1 MPKNSAFPWFKFFAT
16 DWISD
21 PWLRDCHNHQVGWYI
36 KLLAYCWQERGL
48 PNDILTLKRLAE
60 FYRDEQRL
68 EWLTNGDPDIDQVRG
83 LDEDFQAVV
92 SRFSVELDDG
102 KIAHPK
108 LVEQFGHNQLTMD
121 ARSRGG
127 HTQSRK
133 KRDGRGRYL
142 PGDPGEDS
150 RCTPGGPGVHDRP
163 GGLQVYSRWT
173 PGGPG
178 GRHLTH
184 STMNSTQNGP
194 GELQVDSRWTPG
206 GTPGELQVRASD
218 SVCVSISES
227 TNNSEKGECEGETA
241 EFDFERAFQDYVRLY
256 RFPVT
261 RMGSCRAQYHSIVFA
276 GDDPVAKSRALT
288 ANLEKWV
295 GWWERNLRSRKP
307 LGLLNFLADGDC
319 MVEPPDDIVEPVKK
333 TRLQEMMDS
342 I

>member
-1 MPKNSAFPWFKFFAT
+1 MTSQQ
-16 DWISD
+16 I
-21 PWLRDCHNHQVGWYI
+21 GWYI
-36 KLLAYCWQERGL
+36 LLLSYCWQEAGL
-48 PNDILTLKRLAE
+48 PEDRSRWKPMARVQRTGPTGQTSSGQTSSDEFTAVEELFNIQDEHKRWWHHKLLK
-60 FYRDEQRL
+60 Q
-68 EWLTNGDPDIDQVRG
+68 
-83 LDEDFQAVV
+83 QA
-92 SRFSVELDDG
+92 D
-102 KIAHPK
+102 
-108 LVEQFGHNQLTMD
+108 NQLTMD

-127 HTQSRK
+127 HIQSRK
-133 KRDGRGRYL
+133 KRDGRGHYL
-142 PGDPGEDS
+142 
-150 RCTPGGPGVHDRP
+150 
-163 GGLQVYSRWT
+163 
-173 PGGPG
+173 
-178 GRHLTH
+178 
-184 STMNSTQNGP
+184 P

-206 GTPGELQVRASD
+206 GTPGGTPGELQVDSRCTPGELQVRASD
-218 SVCVSISES
+218 SVCVSISEF

-241 EFDFERAFQDYVRLY
+241 EFDFEHAFQDYVRLY

-295 GWWERNLRSRKP
+295 GWWQRNLRSRKP